1 MQIIETFPA
10 PETKAGHLFW
20 LPAYVRLAQEVYK
33 GYQKTGETFEA
44 ARYLSNCAARWGIS
58 KRCAQ
63 AIMTGEATHEMNSE
77 TVTITRTV
85 REE

>member
-20 LPAYVRLAQEVYK
+20 LPAYIRLSKDVFAGFV
-33 GYQKTGETFEA
+33 KTGETSEA
-44 ARYLSNCAARWGIS
+44 MRHVGNCAARWGIS
-58 KRCAQ
+58 KRCAE
-63 AIMTGEATHEMNSE
+63 AMLTGEATHALNPE
-77 TVTITRTV
+77 TVTITRTI

>member
-20 LPAYVRLAQEVYK
+20 LPAYVRLAKEVYA
-33 GYQKTGETFEA
+33 GFLKTGETSEA
-44 ARYLSNCAARWGIS
+44 MRFVGNCAARWGIS
-58 KRCAQ
+58 KRCAE
-63 AIMTGEATHEMNSE
+63 AILTGEATHEVGPE
-77 TVTITRTV
+77 IVTITRTV